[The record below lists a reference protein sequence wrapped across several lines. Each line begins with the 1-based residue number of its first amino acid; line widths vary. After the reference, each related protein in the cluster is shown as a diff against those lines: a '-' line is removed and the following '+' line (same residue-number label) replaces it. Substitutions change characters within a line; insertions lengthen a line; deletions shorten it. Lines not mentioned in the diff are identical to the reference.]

1 MATQA
6 AHHTSGSM
14 CLRVPVLVH
23 RGRADG
29 GSASILLYVG
39 LGPAAEGLEVRE
51 RRIVVVVSVPQREV
65 LELGRAAHDGAPLT
79 GAGVDAHGDASFLAL
94 VHHLLEEVDIVGS
107 VAAPVLSAFDIKP
120 DHAVL
125 RSGKSVHGIIHLYI
139 MATIIQILMVFH

>member
-1 MATQA
+1 
-6 AHHTSGSM
+6 M

-29 GSASILLYVG
+29 GGASILLHVG

-51 RRIVVVVSVPQREV
+51 RRIVVVVSVPQRQV
-65 LELGRAAHDGAPLT
+65 AELSRAAHDGAPLT
-79 GAGVDAHGDASFLAL
+79 GTGVDAHGDAPLLAL
-94 VHHLLEEVDIVGS
+94 VDHLLEEVDVVGG

-125 RSGKSVHGIIHLYI
+125 GSRKGVHSIIHLYI
-139 MATIIQILMVFH
+139 MTAKV